1 MNLLQKMAKSNSPKL
16 EHPLRAVAGY
26 VLQNTGL
33 SDRMKLQRPKYL
45 VPFFSRS
52 NVALTLW
59 VDTQVIDPV
68 EEFSVEFLNPGDTFI
83 DVGANIGCVT
93 AAGSVTVGETGR
105 VFAIEAHPRT
115 FSYLERTVALNKA
128 TNVTCLNVALGATDG
143 TVCFTD
149 ERRKDDNNRVSQDA
163 SSGLEVPC
171 VPLTSIVQNNSID
184 HIDLLKIDVEGFEMQ
199 VLRGAESILPKVDC
213 MYIEVLDHTLRK
225 FGSSAEEV
233 IAFVRAQGFEL
244 FRFRKDDMNIV
255 AVSPRAK
262 SRRVF
267 QELKPL

>member
-1 MNLLQKMAKSNSPKL
+1 MNLLQRIARSNSPKL
-16 EHPLRAVAGY
+16 EHPIRAMAGY
-26 VLQNTGL
+26 VLQNTGI
-33 SDRMKLQRPKYL
+33 SDRMKLQRSNYQ

-68 EEFSVEFLNPGDTFI
+68 EEFAVEYLNEGDTFI

-93 AAGSVTVGETGR
+93 AAGSLSVGHTGR
-105 VFAIEAHPRT
+105 VFSIEAHPRT
-115 FSYLERTVALNKA
+115 FSYLEKTVSLNKA

-149 ERRKDDNNRVSQDA
+149 ERRKDDNNRVSEDDT
-163 SSGLEVPC
+163 SGLEVPC
-171 VPLTSIVQNNSID
+171 VPLHSLVRANSID
-184 HIDLLKIDVEGFEMQ
+184 RIALLKIDVEGFEMH
-199 VLRGAESILPKVDC
+199 VLRGAESILSQVDC
-213 MYIEVLDHTLRK
+213 IYIEVLDHTLRK
-225 FGSSAEEV
+225 FGSSAQEV
-233 IAFVRAQGFEL
+233 INFVRSQGFEL
-244 FRFRKDDMNIV
+244 YRFRNDDMNIV
-255 AVSPRAK
+255 AVSSRAK

>member
-1 MNLLQKMAKSNSPKL
+1 M
-16 EHPLRAVAGY
+16 
-26 VLQNTGL
+26 
-33 SDRMKLQRPKYL
+33 
-45 VPFFSRS
+45 PFFSRS

-68 EEFSVEFLNPGDTFI
+68 EEFAVEYLTEGDTFI

-93 AAGSVTVGETGR
+93 AAGSVTVGASGC
-105 VFAIEAHPRT
+105 VYAIEAHPRT
-115 FSYLERTVALNKA
+115 FSYLQKTVSLNNA
-128 TNVTCLNVALGATDG
+128 TNVSCINVALGATEG
-143 TVCFTD
+143 KVCFTD
-149 ERRKDDNNRVSQDA
+149 ERRKDDNNRVSQDG

-171 VPLTSIVQNNSID
+171 VPLHSLVRANSID
-184 HIDLLKIDVEGFEMQ
+184 RIALLKIDVEGFEMH
-199 VLRGAESILPKVDC
+199 VLRGAESILPQVDC

-233 IAFVRAQGFEL
+233 MDFVRSQGFEL
-244 FRFRKDDMNIV
+244 YRFRKDDMNIV